1 MTDSFDLNR
10 FIEAQDSPYNGYD
23 TALSEMSEGEKRNHW
38 IWWIFP
44 QIAGLGHSGNSRFYA
59 ISGKE
64 EAREYLEHPVLGSRL
79 REITEVVMS
88 HADDRIAVELMG
100 WEIDAM
106 KLKSSMTLFDEV
118 SPNDIFAEVLDAF
131 FDGERCYRTI
141 QYLSSN

>member
-1 MTDSFDLNR
+1 MIDSFDLNR
-10 FIEAQDSPYNGYD
+10 FIEAQDSPYDGYD
-23 TALSEMSEGEKRNHW
+23 TALSEMTKGEKQNHW

-64 EAREYLEHPVLGSRL
+64 EAMEYLEHPVLGSRL

-88 HADDRIAVELMG
+88 HADDRIAIELMG

-106 KLKSSMTLFDEV
+106 KLKSSMTLFDQV
-118 SPNDIFAEVLDAF
+118 SPNDIFADVLDAY
-131 FDGERCYRTI
+131 FDGERCSRTLRI
-141 QYLSSN
+141 LNS

>member
-64 EAREYLEHPVLGSRL
+64 EAKEYLEHPVLGSRL

-88 HADDRIAVELMG
+88 HADDCIAVELMG

-106 KLKSSMTLFDEV
+106 KLKSSMTLFDQV
-118 SPNDIFAEVLDAF
+118 SPNDIFADVLDAYF
-131 FDGERCYRTI
+131 EGERCSRTLRI
-141 QYLSSN
+141 LNS

>member
-1 MTDSFDLNR
+1 MTDTFDLNR
-10 FIEAQDSPYNGYD
+10 FIEAQDSQYNGYE
-23 TALSEMSEGEKRNHW
+23 TALSEMTKGEKRNHW

-64 EAREYLEHPVLGSRL
+64 EAMAYLDHPVLGSRL

-106 KLKSSMTLFDEV
+106 KLKSSMTLFDHV
-118 SPNDIFAEVLDAF
+118 SPNDIFAEVLDSY
-131 FDGERCYRTI
+131 FDGERCGRTLRI
-141 QYLSSN
+141 LNS

>member
-1 MTDSFDLNR
+1 MIDSFDLNR
-10 FIEAQDSPYNGYD
+10 FIEAQDSPYDGYD
-23 TALSEMSEGEKRNHW
+23 TALSEMTKGEKQNHW

-64 EAREYLEHPVLGSRL
+64 EAMEYLEHPVLGSRL

-88 HADDRIAVELMG
+88 HADDRIAMELMG

-106 KLKSSMTLFDEV
+106 KLKSSMTFFDQV
-118 SPNDIFAEVLDAF
+118 SPNDIFADVLDAY
-131 FDGERCYRTI
+131 FDGERCSRTLRI
-141 QYLSSN
+141 LNS

>member
-1 MTDSFDLNR
+1 MIDSFDLNR
-10 FIEAQDSPYNGYD
+10 FIEAQDSPYDGYD
-23 TALSEMSEGEKRNHW
+23 TALSEMTKGEKQNHW

-64 EAREYLEHPVLGSRL
+64 EAMEYLEHPVLGSRL

-88 HADDRIAVELMG
+88 HADDRIAMELMG

-106 KLKSSMTLFDEV
+106 KLKSSMTLFDQV
-118 SPNDIFAEVLDAF
+118 SPNDIFADVLDAY
-131 FDGERCYRTI
+131 FDGERCSRT
-141 QYLSSN
+141 LRFLNS

>member
-1 MTDSFDLNR
+1 MTDTFDLNR
-10 FIEAQDSPYNGYD
+10 FIEAQDSQYNGYE
-23 TALSEMSEGEKRNHW
+23 TALSEMTKGEKRNHW

-64 EAREYLEHPVLGSRL
+64 EAMAYLDHPVLGSRL

-106 KLKSSMTLFDEV
+106 KLKSSMTLFDHV
-118 SPNDIFAEVLDAF
+118 SPNDIFAEVLDAY
-131 FDGERCYRTI
+131 FDGERCGRTLRI
-141 QYLSSN
+141 LNS

>member
-1 MTDSFDLNR
+1 MIDSFDLNR
-10 FIEAQDSPYNGYD
+10 FIEAQDSPYDGYD
-23 TALSEMSEGEKRNHW
+23 TALSEMTKGEKQNHW

-64 EAREYLEHPVLGSRL
+64 EAKEYLEHPVLGSGL

-88 HADDRIAVELMG
+88 HADDRIAMELMG

-106 KLKSSMTLFDEV
+106 KLKSSMTLFDQV
-118 SPNDIFAEVLDAF
+118 SPNDIFADVLDAY
-131 FDGERCYRTI
+131 FDGERCSRTLRI
-141 QYLSSN
+141 LNS

>member
-1 MTDSFDLNR
+1 MIDSFDLNR
-10 FIEAQDSPYNGYD
+10 FIEAQDSPYDGYD
-23 TALSEMSEGEKRNHW
+23 TALSEMTKGEKQNHW

-64 EAREYLEHPVLGSRL
+64 EAMEYLEHPVLGSRL

-88 HADDRIAVELMG
+88 HADDRIAMELMG

-106 KLKSSMTLFDEV
+106 KLKSSMTLFDQV
-118 SPNDIFAEVLDAF
+118 SPNDIFADVLDAY
-131 FDGERCYRTI
+131 FDGERCSRTLRI
-141 QYLSSN
+141 LNS

>member
-1 MTDSFDLNR
+1 MTDTFDLNR
-10 FIEAQDSPYNGYD
+10 FIEAQDSQYNGYE
-23 TALSEMSEGEKRNHW
+23 TALSEMTKGEKRNHW

-64 EAREYLEHPVLGSRL
+64 EAMAYLDHPVLGSRL

-106 KLKSSMTLFDEV
+106 KLKSSMTLFDHV
-118 SPNDIFAEVLDAF
+118 SPNDIFAEVLDAY
-131 FDGERCYRTI
+131 FDGERCSRTLRI
-141 QYLSSN
+141 LNS

>member
-1 MTDSFDLNR
+1 MIDSFDLNR
-10 FIEAQDSPYNGYD
+10 FIEAQDSPYDGYD
-23 TALSEMSEGEKRNHW
+23 TALSEMTKGEKQNHW

-64 EAREYLEHPVLGSRL
+64 EAMEYLEHPVLGSRL

-106 KLKSSMTLFDEV
+106 KLKSSMTLFDQV
-118 SPNDIFAEVLDAF
+118 SPNDIFADVLDAY
-131 FDGERCYRTI
+131 FDGERCSRTLRI
-141 QYLSSN
+141 LNS

>member
-1 MTDSFDLNR
+1 MTDTFDLNR
-10 FIEAQDSPYNGYD
+10 FIEAQDSPHDGYE
-23 TALSEMSEGEKRNHW
+23 TALSEMTKGEKRNHW

-64 EAREYLEHPVLGSRL
+64 EAMAYLDHPVLGSRL
-79 REITEVVMS
+79 REITAAVMS

-106 KLKSSMTLFDEV
+106 KLKSSMTLFDLV
-118 SPNDIFAEVLDAF
+118 SPNDIFAEVLDAY
-131 FDGERCYRTI
+131 FDGERCGRTLRI
-141 QYLSSN
+141 LNS

>member
-1 MTDSFDLNR
+1 MIDSFDLNR
-10 FIEAQDSPYNGYD
+10 FIEAQDSPYDGYD
-23 TALSEMSEGEKRNHW
+23 TALSEMTKGEKQNHW

-64 EAREYLEHPVLGSRL
+64 EAMEYLEHPVLGSRL

-88 HADDRIAVELMG
+88 HADDRIAMELMG

-106 KLKSSMTLFDEV
+106 KLKSSMTLFDQV
-118 SPNDIFAEVLDAF
+118 SPNDIFADVLDAY
-131 FDGERCYRTI
+131 FDGERCNRTLRI
-141 QYLSSN
+141 LNS

>member
-1 MTDSFDLNR
+1 MTDTFDLNR
-10 FIEAQDSPYNGYD
+10 FIEAQDSPYDGYE
-23 TALSEMSEGEKRNHW
+23 TALSEMTKGEKRNHW

-59 ISGKE
+59 ISCKE

-106 KLKSSMTLFDEV
+106 KLKSSMTLFDQV
-118 SPNDIFAEVLDAF
+118 SPNGIFADVLDAYF
-131 FDGERCYRTI
+131 EGERCSRTLRI
-141 QYLSSN
+141 LNS

>member
-1 MTDSFDLNR
+1 MTDTFDLNR
-10 FIEAQDSPYNGYD
+10 FIEAQNSPYDGFD
-23 TALSEMSEGEKRNHW
+23 TALAEMTKGEKRNHW

-88 HADDRIAVELMG
+88 HADNRIAVELMG

-106 KLKSSMTLFDEV
+106 KLKSSMTLFDQV

-131 FDGERCYRTI
+131 FDGERCSRTLRI
-141 QYLSSN
+141 LNS

>member
-10 FIEAQDSPYNGYD
+10 FIEAKDSPYNGYD

-64 EAREYLEHPVLGSRL
+64 EAKEYLEHPVLGSRL

-106 KLKSSMTLFDEV
+106 KLKSSMTLFDQV
-118 SPNDIFAEVLDAF
+118 SPNDIFADVLDAYF
-131 FDGERCYRTI
+131 EGERCSRTLRI
-141 QYLSSN
+141 LNS

>member
-1 MTDSFDLNR
+1 MTDTFDLNR
-10 FIEAQDSPYNGYD
+10 FIEAQDSQYNGYE
-23 TALSEMSEGEKRNHW
+23 TALSEMTKGEKRNHW

-64 EAREYLEHPVLGSRL
+64 EAMAYLDQPVLGSRL

-106 KLKSSMTLFDEV
+106 KLKSSMTLFDHV
-118 SPNDIFAEVLDAF
+118 SPNDIFAEVLDAY
-131 FDGERCYRTI
+131 FDGERCGRTLRI
-141 QYLSSN
+141 LNS

>member
-1 MTDSFDLNR
+1 MTDTFDLNR
-10 FIEAQDSPYNGYD
+10 FIEAQDSPYDGYE
-23 TALSEMSEGEKRNHW
+23 TALSEMTKGEKRNHW

-106 KLKSSMTLFDEV
+106 KLKSSMTLFDQV
-118 SPNDIFAEVLDAF
+118 SPNGIFADVLDAYF
-131 FDGERCYRTI
+131 EGERCSRTLRI
-141 QYLSSN
+141 LNS